1 LKCLGGHFTLAGPR
15 RARQTAIQ
23 AESLPTERRV
33 HEPANHEGCT
43 DREAA
48 PIVAVTV
55 WIEETLKDAPGG
67 VAEKPNGGYE
77 QQRTAEWL
85 SEDGRER
92 AARPRYASACLGGD
106 LHGQCAN
113 DHVEHTLHKEPHAE
127 IPRIPGPETDVAHA
141 A

>member
-1 LKCLGGHFTLAGPR
+1 MDLLPGEADEAEPREHNQPITERPLKCLGGRFTLAGPR
-15 RARQTAIQ
+15 RARQTAMQ

-33 HEPANHEGCT
+33 HEPANHEGRT

-48 PIVAVTV
+48 PIVTVTV

-92 AARPRYASACLGGD
+92 RRVSP
-106 LHGQCAN
+106 
-113 DHVEHTLHKEPHAE
+113 
-127 IPRIPGPETDVAHA
+127 
-141 A
+141 